1 MPVAEDSASGPR
13 LPRNTYRRHDSA
25 DREWG
30 LCGEHHPRVCWQWG
44 HANHSADALLL
55 RLSLAVCGSRTSGGS
70 GQSISSDPSTVL
82 LSDTLRRHGHEL
94 VGVARHSIGVK
105 DSLPSSAALAACV
118 SRSHLPRHN
127 FSARSREKDCAQNNR
142 RA

>member
-1 MPVAEDSASGPR
+1 MTPPTANGASVVNITHVSAGNGGTPTTAPMPCS
-13 LPRNTYRRHDSA
+13 
-25 DREWG
+25 
-30 LCGEHHPRVCWQWG
+30 
-44 HANHSADALLL
+44 L